1 MNKIIWVKSKCDDY
15 YKFINKLQYLRINII
30 EIKYENKNIYL
41 KIEAKYL
48 EKLNK
53 YLVSYKFKV
62 VKELGI

>member
-41 KIEAKYL
+41 
-48 EKLNK
+48 NP
-53 YLVSYKFKV
+53 
-62 VKELGI
+62 